1 MRVLM
6 LIVVLAVAG
15 MSVAQDAAI
24 ETPDEETIEEVE
36 AVETEVAEEAEM
48 AEEAPAVDAYAEAED
63 IMLHLC
69 MECHGDFGHDAG
81 FKLPTTREGTGMVG
95 VPSIQRTDLM
105 LIDLEKPESS
115 YLIMKLRD
123 DDGIL
128 GKRMPIVRSLSEEQ
142 LSMFDLWVAELSEA
156 YLASLEPEDANV
168 DDAEPGDTDGGAD
181 DGDHDAG
188 DADDEADVDD
198 DKGECD
204 DHDEDHE

>member
-1 MRVLM
+1 MRVLL
-6 LIVVLAVAG
+6 LIVVLAIA
-15 MSVAQDAAI
+15 SVAAPQDAKVVEIVEEIGEAAAEAA
-24 ETPDEETIEEVE
+24 ETAVDAEVVEEV
-36 AVETEVAEEAEM
+36 
-48 AEEAPAVDAYAEAED
+48 PAIDAYAEAED

-128 GKRMPIVRSLSEEQ
+128 GRRMPIVRSLTDEQ
-142 LSMFDLWVAELSEA
+142 LSMFDLWVAELSDA
-156 YLASLEPEDANV
+156 YLASIEIEDGDV
-168 DDAEPGDTDGGAD
+168 DDADVDGAD
-181 DGDHDAG
+181 DDGVDHDAT
-188 DADDEADVDD
+188 DVDD
-198 DKGECD
+198 DDDNGECD
-204 DHDEDHE
+204 DHDKDHE